1 MSWNIIGHEWA
12 IDYLQRS
19 IVAGRD
25 AHAYL
30 VSGPD
35 GVGKALLALRLA
47 QALNCETAG
56 GVPCL
61 ECHTCRR
68 IEHGNYPD
76 VRIASMETQAASASS
91 SQAVRQRDLKIGTI
105 REWQRDISLKPYE
118 GRKRV
123 FILHDAERLNEEAS
137 NAMLKTLEEP
147 PPFATI
153 MLIANTSNLLST
165 IVSRCQ
171 SIRLRPLPRQHVA
184 QALMEQAGLDEQH
197 ATLLAAWSG
206 GRIGWALRMASSHDT
221 IQTHQAHLD
230 ELLQLQNDSRNAFFR
245 WAEDRSKEYRSGEQD
260 KVLAWLELWQSWWH
274 DMLLVAAGCPEY
286 SMHIDRINDL
296 QHSVQR
302 YTLPEI
308 YDFVVRIGD
317 AVRQL
322 RENVNPQLALENVFL
337 NMPSAQ
343 Q

>member
-1 MSWNIIGHEWA
+1 MGWGIVGHEWA

-19 IVAGRD
+19 IAAGRH

-30 VSGPD
+30 VSGPN

-56 GVPCL
+56 SAPCL
-61 ECHTCRR
+61 ECRTCRL
-68 IEHGNYPD
+68 IENGNHPD

-91 SQAVRQRDLKIGTI
+91 SQAARQRDLKIGTI

-118 GRKRV
+118 GRRRV

-147 PPFATI
+147 PLFATI
-153 MLIANTSNLLST
+153 ILVANTSNLLAT

-171 SIRLRPLPRQHVA
+171 SIRLRPLPRQQVA
-184 QALMEQAGLDEQH
+184 QALIEQAGVDEQQ

-206 GRIGWALRMASSHDT
+206 GRVGWALHMAASSDS
-221 IQTHQAHLD
+221 IQTRQAQLD
-230 ELLQLQNDSRNAFFR
+230 ELLQMQNDSRTAFFR
-245 WAEDRSKEYRSGEQD
+245 WAEERSKEYRGGEQET
-260 KVLAWLELWQSWWH
+260 VLGWLELWRSWWH
-274 DMLLVAAGCPEY
+274 DMLLVAAGCTEY
-286 SMHIDRINDL
+286 CMHIDRINDL
-296 QHSVQR
+296 QRSAQH

-308 YDFVVRIGD
+308 YDFVVQIGD
-317 AVRQL
+317 AVRHL
-322 RENVNPQLALENVFL
+322 RENVNPQLALEHVFL

-343 Q
+343 R